1 MRDRLGFI
9 PSLFTILNLFCGFL
23 SIINASS
30 GNIDQ
35 ACLFIFYAALFDMS
49 DGIVARFTRTSS
61 KFGVELDSLSDLVSF
76 GAAPSFI
83 LFKAY
88 FFNLGGIG
96 IALSSLIMIFGA
108 VRLAR
113 FNTQLVGF
121 DKNYFTGVPIPITAI
136 TVASFFLYYFNKI
149 FTLNTSEVFAVILS
163 ILLPLLMLSRFK
175 YDTTPVFSKNE
186 FKKHP
191 VKFIL
196 ILLIVIFLAATKG
209 EGLFAFSLFYISTG
223 ILRSLMNF
231 FKKRVFRKRTETAE
245 DIKLNTEN

>member
-1 MRDRLGFI
+1 MRDRIGFI

-83 LFKAY
+83 LYKAY
-88 FFNLGGIG
+88 FYQLNGIG
-96 IALSSLIMIFGA
+96 IALSSLIMIFSA
-108 VRLAR
+108 LRLAR

-121 DKNYFTGVPIPITAI
+121 DKNYFTGVPVPISAI
-136 TVASFFLYYFNKI
+136 TIASFFLFYYNKI
-149 FTLNTSEVFAVILS
+149 FTSYSSIVFALILS
-163 ILLPLLMLSRFK
+163 ILLPVLMLSRFK
-175 YDTTPVFSKNE
+175 YDTTPGFSKNE
-186 FKKHP
+186 LKKHP
-191 VKFIL
+191 VKFIF
-196 ILLIVIFLAATKG
+196 IFLIIIFIAATKG
-209 EGLFAFSLFYISTG
+209 EGLFAFSLFYLSTG
-223 ILRSLMNF
+223 IIKSIMNF
-231 FKKRVFRKRTETAE
+231 FRKHVFKRRGEVTE
-245 DIKLNTEN
+245 DMKLNTGN